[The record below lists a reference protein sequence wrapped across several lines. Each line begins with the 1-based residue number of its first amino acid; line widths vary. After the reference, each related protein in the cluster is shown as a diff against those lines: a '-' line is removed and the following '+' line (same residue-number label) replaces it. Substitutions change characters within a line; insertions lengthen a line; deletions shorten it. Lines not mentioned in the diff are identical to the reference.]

1 MLFACFQHRVSTRQK
16 QLEIMDKLKVVPRY
30 AGTLFV
36 AALEK
41 LKMVNIAELSK
52 WAKLKEN
59 NGIND
64 ALVNRLLK
72 PGQPTPLFEARY
84 FDINLVYRA

>member
-1 MLFACFQHRVSTRQK
+1 
-16 QLEIMDKLKVVPRY
+16 MDKLKVVPKY
-30 AGTLFV
+30 AATLFI

-41 LKMVNIAELSK
+41 LKLVQIAQLSK

-64 ALVNRLLK
+64 AVVNRLLK
-72 PGQPTPLFEARY
+72 PGQSTTLLGARY